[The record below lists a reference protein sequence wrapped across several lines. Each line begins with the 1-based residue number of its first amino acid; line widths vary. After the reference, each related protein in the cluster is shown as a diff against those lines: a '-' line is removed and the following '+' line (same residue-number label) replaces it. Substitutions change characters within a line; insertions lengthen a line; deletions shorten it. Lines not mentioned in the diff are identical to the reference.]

1 MFLGR
6 TQPGKCLRLYSE
18 QFHKNQMI
26 EYTVPEIL
34 RANLANTILMLK
46 DMGIRDVINFEYMEH
61 PDYEA
66 IYQVKNI

>member
-1 MFLGR
+1 
-6 TQPGKCLRLYSE
+6 
-18 QFHKNQMI
+18 MI

-46 DMGIRDVINFEYMEH
+46 DMDIHDVVNFDYMEH

-66 IYQVKNI
+66 IYQVSKNY

>member
-1 MFLGR
+1 
-6 TQPGKCLRLYSE
+6 
-18 QFHKNQMI
+18 MI

-46 DMGIRDVINFEYMEH
+46 NMDIKDVINFEYMEH

-66 IYQVKNI
+66 IYQVI